1 MLDFERGGLWDLISI
16 GEENETLSTRVKKHL
31 SNKHVL
37 KVLREARK
45 EKSKREQYPLK
56 VDLES

>member
-37 KVLREARK
+37 KALREARK
-45 EKSKREQYPLK
+45 EKFKENNIC
-56 VDLES
+56 